1 MRMKKKFVGLM
12 VLIATAIAFGT
23 FLVNIIKKAGL
34 EDIFDFDLSEDIDE
48 ELF

>member
-1 MRMKKKFVGLM
+1 MKKKFVGLM

-34 EDIFDFDLSEDIDE
+34 EEIFDFDLNEEIDE
-48 ELF
+48 ESF